1 MGCTSSVEARR
12 DMRWVEAAAADP
24 RARRSFSLSSAD
36 RQRLR
41 AKAASVLGNLG
52 LAPGRRSG
60 AWSRKYTTLSVEEIM
75 VKFENDRALRE
86 VLGRLKETA
95 AAAASRDAVGGPRT
109 STPTLTPPNDPEV
122 INAWEL
128 MAGLE
133 DQAPTPRAA
142 HHQPPPPTTPPWM
155 LADQDVPLAFE
166 FDPQILSS
174 FREALAQDTSPSQ
187 KPDTASS
194 PTDKEESPSRQQAK
208 VGDDASAGT
217 PVSPPTRDT
226 ASSPADKEKEE
237 PASQKDTKD
246 DAHAS
251 ACTPV
256 SPPTRDTASS
266 PADKEKEEPAS
277 QKDKKDGAD
286 ASACTPVSPPAR
298 DMPELSGIVRAR
310 INAFQEKIL
319 ERRTS
324 NGAREAKVLGPPGG
338 KRKAVV
344 YFTSLRGVRKTFVDG
359 CAVRS
364 ILRCYGVRVDERD
377 VSMHAAFKSELAQ
390 LLTGPSAAATLPRVF
405 VDGRYLGGAEDVQA
419 LHEAGELSRAL
430 EGCDAA
436 PVRKLGCME
445 ACSACGDVRF
455 VPCETCYGS
464 CKIFVEDEED
474 DDDGEFR
481 RCPDCNENG
490 LIGCPVCC
498 C

>member
-1 MGCTSSVEARR
+1 MGCTTSVEARR
-12 DMRWVEAAAADP
+12 DMRWVEAAVGP

-41 AKAASVLGNLG
+41 AKAASVLRSLG
-52 LAPGRRSG
+52 PVPGRRSG
-60 AWSRKYTTLSVEEIM
+60 ASSSKYATLSVEEIM

-86 VLGRLKETA
+86 VLARLKETA
-95 AAAASRDAVGGPRT
+95 AAAAKRNAAVGPRT
-109 STPTLTPPNDPEV
+109 STPTLTPPNEPEV

-133 DQAPTPRAA
+133 DEGPTPRAT
-142 HHQPPPPTTPPWM
+142 HHEPPPTTPPWM
-155 LADQDVPLAFE
+155 LADQDVPVAFE
-166 FDPQILSS
+166 FDPEILSS
-174 FREALAQDTSPSQ
+174 FREALAQDTSP
-187 KPDTASS
+187 
-194 PTDKEESPSRQQAK
+194 
-208 VGDDASAGT
+208 
-217 PVSPPTRDT
+217 DT

-237 PASQKDTKD
+237 PGSQKD
-246 DAHAS
+246 
-251 ACTPV
+251 
-256 SPPTRDTASS
+256 
-266 PADKEKEEPAS
+266 
-277 QKDKKDGAD
+277 KDGAD
-286 ASACTPVSPPAR
+286 ASACTPVSAPTR
-298 DMPELSGIVRAR
+298 GMPELAGIVRAR
-310 INAFQEKIL
+310 INAFQEKII

-324 NGAREAKVLGPPGG
+324 NGARDAKVLGPPGG
-338 KRKAVV
+338 RRRAVV

-359 CAVRS
+359 CAVRN
-364 ILRCYGVRVDERD
+364 ILRSYGVRVDERD

-405 VDGRYLGGAEDVQA
+405 VHGRYLGGAKDVQA
-419 LHEAGELSRAL
+419 LHEAGELARTL

-445 ACSACGDVRF
+445 ACAACGDVRF

-464 CKIFVEDEED
+464 CKIFVHYED
-474 DDDGEFR
+474 DEDDGEFQ

>member
-12 DMRWVEAAAADP
+12 DMRWVEAAAVGP

-41 AKAASVLGNLG
+41 AKAASVLRSLG
-52 LAPGRRSG
+52 PVPGRRSG
-60 AWSRKYTTLSVEEIM
+60 ASSSKYATLSVEEIM

-86 VLGRLKETA
+86 VLARLKETA
-95 AAAASRDAVGGPRT
+95 AAAAKRNAAVGPRT
-109 STPTLTPPNDPEV
+109 STPTLTPPNEPEV

-133 DQAPTPRAA
+133 DEGPTPRAT
-142 HHQPPPPTTPPWM
+142 HHEPPPTTPPWM
-155 LADQDVPLAFE
+155 LADQDVPVAFE
-166 FDPQILSS
+166 FDPEILSS
-174 FREALAQDTSPSQ
+174 FREALAQDTSP
-187 KPDTASS
+187 
-194 PTDKEESPSRQQAK
+194 
-208 VGDDASAGT
+208 
-217 PVSPPTRDT
+217 DT

-237 PASQKDTKD
+237 PASQK
-246 DAHAS
+246 
-251 ACTPV
+251 
-256 SPPTRDTASS
+256 
-266 PADKEKEEPAS
+266 E
-277 QKDKKDGAD
+277 KKDGAD
-286 ASACTPVSPPAR
+286 ASACTPASAPTR
-298 DMPELSGIVRAR
+298 DMPELAGIVRAR
-310 INAFQEKIL
+310 INAFQEKIQ

-324 NGAREAKVLGPPGG
+324 NGARDTKVLGPPGG
-338 KRKAVV
+338 RRRAVV

-359 CAVRS
+359 CSVRN
-364 ILRCYGVRVDERD
+364 ILRSYGVRLDERD

-390 LLTGPSAAATLPRVF
+390 LLTGPATTLPRVF

-436 PVRKLGCME
+436 PVRKLGCMQ
-445 ACSACGDVRF
+445 ACAACGDVRF

-464 CKIFVEDEED
+464 CKIFVHYEDD
-474 DDDGEFR
+474 DDDGEFQ

>member
-237 PASQKDTKD
+237 PASQKD
-246 DAHAS
+246 
-251 ACTPV
+251 
-256 SPPTRDTASS
+256 
-266 PADKEKEEPAS
+266 
-277 QKDKKDGAD
+277 KKDGAD

-464 CKIFVEDEED
+464 CKIFVEDEEE